1 MSVRETSA
9 ECYHGMSAKVFSDA
23 QMIAALVRQRGDAG
37 MTRKEIANH
46 FAMQTSSVAGRVA
59 ELVELETLY
68 ELDDTRIPNNG
79 PGRRGHILV
88 HADFAPGRQMGLVA

>member
-9 ECYHGMSAKVFSDA
+9 ECYHGMSAKAHSDCD
-23 QMIAALVRQRGDAG
+23 MIAALVRQRGEAG
-37 MTRKEIANH
+37 MTRKEVANH
-46 FAMQTSSVAGRVA
+46 FSMQSSSVAGRAA
-59 ELVELETLY
+59 ELIELGTLY

>member
-9 ECYHGMSAKVFSDA
+9 EAYYGVSAKSHSDA
-23 QMIAALVRQRGDAG
+23 EMIGALVRQRCSVG

-46 FAMQTSSVAGRVA
+46 FAMQTGSVSARVC
-59 ELVELETLY
+59 ELIEVGTLY

-79 PGRRGHILV
+79 PGRRGHVLV
-88 HADFAPGRQMGLVA
+88 HSDYAPGKQMGLLQ